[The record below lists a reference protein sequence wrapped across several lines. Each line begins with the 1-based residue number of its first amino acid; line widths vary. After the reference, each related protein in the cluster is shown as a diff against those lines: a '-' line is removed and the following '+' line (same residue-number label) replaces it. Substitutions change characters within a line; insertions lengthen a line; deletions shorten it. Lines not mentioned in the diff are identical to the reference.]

1 MKRPEKEQVVEKVAE
16 KMKRATAFY
25 LTEFQGMTVA
35 QTQELRNELRK
46 SGIEYKVVKNTLIK
60 KAIEHAQLSDKL
72 FPALKNTTAIAFG
85 YDDPIAPAK
94 ILKKFSEGNDK
105 LKFKGASVEGQV
117 FDHTQLAKIAAMTNK
132 VENIGKALGIIN
144 QTIAGVP
151 MTINAVMRNLVN
163 VLDQIAKQKAASA
176 QT

>member
-60 KAIEHAQLSDKL
+60 KLLSAHN
-72 FPALKNTTAIAFG
+72 FPINSFQRSRTPRRL
-85 YDDPIAPAK
+85 P
-94 ILKKFSEGNDK
+94 
-105 LKFKGASVEGQV
+105 
-117 FDHTQLAKIAAMTNK
+117 LATMIR
-132 VENIGKALGIIN
+132 LR
-144 QTIAGVP
+144 Q
-151 MTINAVMRNLVN
+151 
-163 VLDQIAKQKAASA
+163 QKS
-176 QT
+176 